1 MQNMA
6 IKDLIRSG
14 RRQLGMTEQ
23 RFADCIGVSRGA
35 VQQWEK
41 GDTAPARKHQEAVA
55 ALIGITVGELMTG
68 RAAKYPQPDDTRHL
82 AAEEAAT
89 YTDVN
94 LQARTLLAAMNP
106 TGQREAIDY
115 MRYLVT
121 KYPADFSAAAA

>member
-55 ALIGITVGELMTG
+55 TLIGITVGELMTG
-68 RAAKYPQPDDTRHL
+68 RSSKYPQPDETQHA
-82 AAEEAAT
+82 AAEPEAN
-89 YTDVN
+89 YGDIN
-94 LQARTLLAAMNP
+94 LQARSLLAAMNSK
-106 TGQREAIDY
+106 GQREAIDY

-121 KYPADFSAAAA
+121 KYPADFSAEAA